1 MSENIISEFQQDDH
15 GDIASTLQARL
26 EHLRK
31 LYGQKDAEGLL
42 TSMIEEEFSG
52 KIAAVSSFGAE
63 SAVLLSLISK
73 VSKETPIILLA
84 HKINSQPNR
93 NRSAINSIKK

>member
-1 MSENIISEFQQDDH
+1 MSENNISGFERDDH
-15 GDIASTLQARL
+15 GEIAPNLQARL
-26 EHLRK
+26 EQLRK

-73 VSKETPIILLA
+73 VSKETQIIFLETGKHFSETLEY
-84 HKINSQPNR
+84 
-93 NRSAINSIKK
+93 